1 MGEHILVNNQKV
13 NNGDDISVDKNN
25 LIIND
30 FSIQVATPNGSGSQT
45 SNLVLLRSLFKM
57 GIPSSGKN
65 LFPSNIQGM
74 PTWYTIRCSQ
84 DGYVARRDSIQ
95 IMVLMNPE
103 TALQDISNIQFG
115 GVCLF
120 PENTK
125 YNFDREDITYYSM
138 PVKRLAKESGV
149 SSALRPYVSNM
160 VYVGVLASILG
171 IELLEIESA
180 LSWHFKG
187 RQKLVD
193 TNMPVIQAAFDW
205 SQESLTKTDPFQ
217 VERSNATD
225 GTIMIDGN
233 LAAALGAIY
242 GGVTVMAWYPITPS
256 TSLADSLTQYARMLR
271 HDNKGQATYSIIQAE
286 DELAA
291 AGMIIGAGWAG
302 ARAMTATS
310 GPGISLMSEFV
321 GFGYY
326 AEIPAV
332 IWDVQRVGPSTGLP
346 TRVSQGDL
354 TACHWSSHGDTEHI
368 CLLPGTVAECFEFGW
383 RAFDIAEQYQ
393 TPVFVL
399 SDLDLGMNNWM
410 TNPFDYPEKPM
421 SRGKVLTADQVAKNG
436 FKRYFDLDGDGITYR
451 TLPGTNHPGAAY
463 FTRGSGHDQSAKYSE
478 DPQDYIANMSRLRR
492 KIHSSRE
499 KLPAPITDLKETA
512 SIGFIGFGSTDPAII
527 EARDRLDPFG
537 VESSYLRIRA
547 LPISLTLL
555 DFIASHDRVYVVEM
569 NIEGQLHK
577 LIQIQYPELATKLC
591 SLAHC
596 DGLPLT
602 ATWIVNQTLEK
613 ENGHNGKI
621 K

>member
-1 MGEHILVNNQKV
+1 MVNNLKL
-13 NNGDDISVDKNN
+13 NDINDIDIEQNTN
-25 LIIND
+25 IIND

-84 DGYVARRDSIQ
+84 EGYVARRETIQ

-103 TALQDISNIQFG
+103 TALQDINNIQSG
-115 GVCLF
+115 GVCLY
-120 PENTK
+120 PESAK
-125 YNFDREDITYYSM
+125 YNFDREDITYYPM

-160 VYVGVLASILG
+160 VYVGVLASVLSID
-171 IELLEIESA
+171 LLEIESA

-205 SQESLTKTDPFQ
+205 SRENLTKTDPFQ
-217 VERSNATD
+217 VEHTNSTD
-225 GTIMIDGN
+225 GTIMVDGN
-233 LAAALGAIY
+233 FAAALGAIY

-256 TSLADSLTQYARMLR
+256 TSLADSLTEYARLLR
-271 HDNKGQATYSIIQAE
+271 HDTEGHATYSIIQAE

-291 AGMIIGAGWAG
+291 AGMIMGAGWAG

-310 GPGISLMSEFV
+310 GPGISLMSEFA

-368 CLLPGTVAECFEFGW
+368 CLLPGNVSECFEFGW

-410 TNPFDYPEKPM
+410 TKPFNYPDKPM
-421 SRGKVLTADQVAKNG
+421 NRGKVLTADQVNENG
-436 FKRYFDLDGDGITYR
+436 FKRYFDLDGDGIPYR
-451 TLPGTNHPGAAY
+451 TLPGTVANGASY
-463 FTRGSGHDQSAKYSE
+463 FTRGSGHDESAKYSE
-478 DPQDYIANMSRLRR
+478 DPQDYANNMSRLRR
-492 KIHSSRE
+492 KIDSSRE
-499 KLPAPITDLKETA
+499 TLPAPIVEHNKTA
-512 SIGFIGFGSTDPAII
+512 SIGFVGFGSTDPAII
-527 EARDRLDPFG
+527 EARDRLAVIG
-537 VESSYLRIRA
+537 VASSYLRVRA
-547 LPISLTLL
+547 LPASLTVS
-555 DFIASHDRVYVVEM
+555 DFIASHERVYVVEM
-569 NIEGQLHK
+569 NIDGQLHK
-577 LIQIQYPELATKLC
+577 LIQIQSPELATKVL

-602 ATWIVNQTLEK
+602 ASWIVSQILEQ
-613 ENGHNGKI
+613 ERGPNGKI
-621 K
+621 KD

>member
-1 MGEHILVNNQKV
+1 MGEHILVNNLKV
-13 NNGDDISVDKNN
+13 NNSDDISVDQNN

-125 YNFDREDITYYSM
+125 YNFGREDITYYSM

-205 SQESLTKTDPFQ
+205 AQESLTKTDPFQ

-271 HDNKGQATYSIIQAE
+271 HDDKGQATYSIIQAE

-354 TACHWSSHGDTEHI
+354 IACHWSSHGDTEHI
-368 CLLPGTVAECFEFGW
+368 CLLPGNVAECFEFGW

-421 SRGKVLTADQVAKNG
+421 NRGKVLTADQVAKNG

-527 EARDRLDPFG
+527 EARDRLAPFG

>member
-1 MGEHILVNNQKV
+1 MVTKLKV
-13 NNGDDISVDKNN
+13 NNSEDIDVIQKN

-95 IMVLMNPE
+95 ILVLMNPE
-103 TALQDISNIQFG
+103 TAVQDITNIQSG
-115 GVCLF
+115 GVCLY
-120 PENTK
+120 PENAK

-160 VYVGVLASILG
+160 VYVGALASILG

-180 LSWHFKG
+180 LSWHFEG

-205 SQESLTKTDPFQ
+205 SQENLTKTDPFQ
-217 VERSNATD
+217 AQRANATD
-225 GTIMIDGN
+225 GTIMVDGN

-256 TSLADSLTQYARMLR
+256 TSLADSLTQYAGLLR
-271 HDNKGQATYSIIQAE
+271 HDENGKATYSIIQAE

-291 AGMIIGAGWAG
+291 VGMVIGAGWAG

-310 GPGISLMSEFV
+310 GPGISLMSEFA

-354 TACHWSSHGDTEHI
+354 TTCHWSSHGDTEHI

-399 SDLDLGMNNWM
+399 SDLDLGMNMWM
-410 TNPFDYPEKPM
+410 TKPFDYPDKPM

-436 FKRYFDLDGDGITYR
+436 FKRYFDLDGDGIPYR
-451 TLPGTNHPGAAY
+451 TLPGTNQPGAAY

-478 DPQDYIANMSRLRR
+478 DPQDYVENMSRLRR
-492 KIHSSRE
+492 KIDYSRE
-499 KLPAPITDLKETA
+499 KLPAPIRELNESA
-512 SIGFIGFGSTDPAII
+512 SIGFVGFGSTDPAII
-527 EARDRLDPFG
+527 ESRDRLAAIG
-537 VESSYLRIRA
+537 VESSYLRVRA
-547 LPISLTLL
+547 LPISLTVS
-555 DFIASHDRVYVVEM
+555 DFVASHDRVYVIEM

-577 LIQIQYPELATKLC
+577 LIRIQYPDLATKLC

-602 ATWIVNQTLEK
+602 ASWIVNQILEK
-613 ENGHNGKI
+613 ESCHNGKI
-621 K
+621 KQ

>member
-1 MGEHILVNNQKV
+1 MVTNLKV
-13 NNGDDISVDKNN
+13 NNKDNTSVEQSMS
-25 LIIND
+25 IIND

-84 DGYVARRDSIQ
+84 EGYVARRESIQ

-103 TALQDISNIQFG
+103 TALQDINKIQSG
-115 GVCLF
+115 GVCLY
-120 PENTK
+120 PESAK
-125 YNFDREDITYYSM
+125 YNFDRDDITYYKM

-160 VYVGVLASILG
+160 VYVGVLAFVLDID
-171 IELLEIESA
+171 LLEIEKA

-193 TNMPVIQAAFDW
+193 TNMPIIQAAFDW
-205 SQESLTKTDPFQ
+205 SQENLNKTDPFK
-217 VERSNATD
+217 VERANSTD
-225 GTIMIDGN
+225 GKVMVDGN

-256 TSLADSLTQYARMLR
+256 TSLADSLTQYASLLR
-271 HDNKGQATYSIIQAE
+271 HDDKGQATYSIIQAE

-310 GPGISLMSEFV
+310 GPGISLMSEFA

-368 CLLPGTVAECFEFGW
+368 CLLPGSVAECFEFGW
-383 RAFDIAEQYQ
+383 RAFDVAEQYQ

-410 TNPFDYPEKPM
+410 TKPFSYPDKPIV
-421 SRGKVLTADQVAKNG
+421 RGKVLTADQVIENG
-436 FKRYFDLDGDGITYR
+436 FKRYFDLDGDGIPYR
-451 TLPGTNHPGAAY
+451 TLPGTLANGASY
-463 FTRGSGHDQSAKYSE
+463 FTRGSGHNESAKYSE
-478 DPQDYIANMSRLRR
+478 DPQDYVTNMSRLRH
-492 KIHSSRE
+492 KINSSRE
-499 KLPAPITDLKETA
+499 ALPAPIIEHKETA
-512 SIGFIGFGSTDPAII
+512 RIAFIGFGSTDPAII
-527 EARDRLDPFG
+527 EARDRLTDIG

-547 LPISLTLL
+547 LPASLKVSE
-555 DFIASHDRVYVVEM
+555 FVASHDRVYVVEM

-577 LIQIQYPELATKLC
+577 LLQIQSPENATKLI

-602 ATWIVNQTLEK
+602 ASWIVNQTLEQ
-613 ENGHNGKI
+613 ERGPNGKI
-621 K
+621 KQ

>member
-1 MGEHILVNNQKV
+1 MGEHILVNNLKV
-13 NNGDDISVDKNN
+13 NNSDDISVDQNN

-125 YNFDREDITYYSM
+125 YNFGREDITYYSM

-171 IELLEIESA
+171 IELLEIESS

-205 SQESLTKTDPFQ
+205 AQESLTKTDPFQ

-271 HDNKGQATYSIIQAE
+271 HDDKGQATYSIIQAE

-354 TACHWSSHGDTEHI
+354 IACHWSSHGDTEHI
-368 CLLPGTVAECFEFGW
+368 CLLPGNVAECFEFGW

-421 SRGKVLTADQVAKNG
+421 NRGKVLTADQVAKNG

-527 EARDRLDPFG
+527 EARDRLAPFG